1 MVGGRVATELCCVAL
16 TSDGGGWNLWK
27 AATSYNAD
35 LCFSFSPIDVQG
47 VTRNLK
53 RASNSSRNLDVTATW
68 LWGRGKALFTAN
80 AHATLPPHLLAALA
94 DAVSEQTDRAKNSP
108 ENGGFAATA

>member
-1 MVGGRVATELCCVAL
+1 MATELCCVAL

-47 VTRNLK
+47 VTMNLK
-53 RASNSSRNLDVTATW
+53 PASNSSRNLDVTVTW
-68 LWGRGKALFTAN
+68 LWGGGKALFTAN
-80 AHATLPPHLLAALA
+80 AHATLPHLLAALA
-94 DAVSEQTDRAKNSP
+94 DGVSEQTDRAKNSP